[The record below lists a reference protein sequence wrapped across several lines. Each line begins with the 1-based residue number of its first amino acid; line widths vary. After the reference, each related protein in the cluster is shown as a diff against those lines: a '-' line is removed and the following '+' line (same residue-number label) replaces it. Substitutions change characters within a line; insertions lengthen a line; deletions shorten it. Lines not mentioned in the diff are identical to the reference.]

1 MTNLKPS
8 QNPTFIQIQKEL
20 LTTKLSVQ
28 QLRALRKQIDE
39 EFKIKIKQKV
49 EENKKRKWKNKKIA
63 RPVFFVSDSSDSE

>member
-1 MTNLKPS
+1 MTNLKLS
-8 QNPTFIQIQKEL
+8 QNPSFIQIQKEL

>member
-1 MTNLKPS
+1 MTNLKLS
-8 QNPTFIQIQKEL
+8 QNPSFIQIQKEL
-20 LTTKLSVQ
+20 FTTKLSVQ
-28 QLRALRKQIDE
+28 QLRALRKQIDD

>member
-20 LTTKLSVQ
+20 LATKLSVQ

-49 EENKKRKWKNKKIA
+49 EENKKRKWKNKKI
-63 RPVFFVSDSSDSE
+63 VSDSSDSE